1 MQPVLQGYMG
11 LLQGEKLHL
20 YSLKTIEKLRTDDGA
35 WLYYKLTYEPSA
47 QVS

>member
-20 YSLKTIEKLRTDDGA
+20 YSLETIEKLQWSFTLRHG
-35 WLYYKLTYEPSA
+35 L
-47 QVS
+47 